1 MARVIPPAPKHG
13 YFPHLLHVPSVLSRP
28 LVRDQDNIRPLIV
41 DVVVKGHDSLGA
53 EFRGPRCEGTLD
65 RSAGVIGVDE
75 QESHRSIDLLGGRP
89 RVPPDDAR
97 RDSKGSQIFTQR
109 APGAQPHSAPPGP
122 SGSILGMREYLTQR
136 SPQRANVGGERGDSY
151 DLAAS

>member
-41 DVVVKGHDSLGA
+41 DVVVKGHDILGA
-53 EFRGPRCEGTLD
+53 EFRGPRCEVTLD

-75 QESHRSIDLLGGRP
+75 QESHRPIDLLAFRP
-89 RVPPDDAR
+89 RVPPHHPPPD
-97 RDSKGSQIFTQR
+97 
-109 APGAQPHSAPPGP
+109 PPGP
-122 SGSILGMREYLTQR
+122 PT
-136 SPQRANVGGERGDSY
+136 
-151 DLAAS
+151 